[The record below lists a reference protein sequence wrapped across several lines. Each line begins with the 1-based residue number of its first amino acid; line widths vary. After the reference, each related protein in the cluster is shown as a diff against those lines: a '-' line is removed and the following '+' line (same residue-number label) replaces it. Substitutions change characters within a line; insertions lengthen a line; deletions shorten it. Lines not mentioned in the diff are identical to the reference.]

1 MPGTPRSDLPAA
13 ASGNDIELTV
23 EISYMT
29 AAQRTRP
36 WLDSSLPTAARVD
49 ALLAEMTL
57 AEKVGQ
63 THQVANIH
71 PHDDAAQ
78 LAQGRIGSSLFASG
92 ATGGN
97 ERDEGVLA
105 ANIDEAQRHAVE
117 ESRLGIPVLFGRD
130 VIHGHRTVCPIPLGL
145 AASWDEDLLEEVA
158 RVAASEAVVDGVA
171 WTFAP
176 MVDISEEPRWG
187 RVAESLGE
195 TPVLSGRL
203 AAALVRGFQ
212 GVDPGDPDRIAACVK
227 HFAGY
232 GLSAGGRDYDTV
244 SVGENTLRNLHLRP
258 FRSAV
263 QAGVRTVMAAFND
276 VDGIP
281 MHAHRHLLRDVLK
294 GEWGFDGVVVA
305 DWNGI
310 GQLVNQGVAA
320 DLRDAARQGIEAGVD
335 LDMCSGSYAAH
346 LADLVE
352 SGEVDVALVDDAVR
366 RILGLKFELG
376 LFERPY
382 VGDPGRSNA
391 PTPQSRVVA
400 LRAAQA
406 AHVLV
411 ANNGV
416 LPLDPS
422 SGTVHLTG
430 PYAEAG
436 EELLGTWTLDG
447 RGEDV
452 VAPATAF
459 RKRLGEERL
468 LVTDGRFS
476 DRAVQQ
482 VRNAD
487 VTVAVVGEHPW
498 RSGEANSVTDI
509 GLPAGQIEYVQQLAR
524 IGKPLVVVV
533 YTGRPLELGPVLDA
547 ADAVLVVWHPGVE
560 AGNALASVV
569 FGDVSPHG
577 RLPMTFPLTTG
588 HIPTS
593 THQRPTGRLI
603 EHDED
608 DRLGR
613 YLDDLVFARLPFG
626 HGLSYTT
633 FAYGDLR
640 AAGSIELAREGG
652 SVEVEVDVTNTGE
665 RPGRETVQLSFR
677 DLVAEVTRPLTELLD
692 WAHLD
697 LAPGE
702 KGTARFTVR
711 AEQLSYFGRDNR
723 ERIDVGD
730 VVLTAGPDALHG
742 SSLAIAVTG

>member
-1 MPGTPRSDLPAA
+1 MTDDHAA
-13 ASGNDIELTV
+13 RG
-23 EISYMT
+23 
-29 AAQRTRP
+29 
-36 WLDSSLPTAARVD
+36 WLDPSHPVAERVEL
-49 ALLAEMTL
+49 LLAEMTL

-71 PHDDAAQ
+71 PDEDAQQ
-78 LAQGRIGSSLFASG
+78 LAAGRIGSSLFASG

-105 ANIDEAQRHAVE
+105 ANIDAAQRRAVE

-145 AASWDEDLLEEVA
+145 AASFDESLVEEVA
-158 RVAASEAVVDGVA
+158 ALAAAEAVVDGVA

-176 MVDISEEPRWG
+176 MVDLSEEPRWG

-203 AAALVRGFQ
+203 AAAMVRGFQ
-212 GVDPGDPDRIAACVK
+212 GDDPGAADQVAACAK

-232 GLSAGGRDYDTV
+232 GLSAGGRDYDSV

-258 FRSAV
+258 FHRAV
-263 QAGVRTVMAAFND
+263 EAGVCTVMAAFND
-276 VDGIP
+276 VDGTP

-305 DWNGI
+305 DWDGI
-310 GQLVNQGVAA
+310 GQLVSQGVAA
-320 DLRDAARQGIEAGVD
+320 DLRDAARQAIEAGVD

-366 RILGLKFELG
+366 RLLTLKFRLG
-376 LFERPY
+376 LFEKPY

-391 PTPQSRVVA
+391 PTPESRAVA
-400 LRAAQA
+400 LRAARA

-411 ANNGV
+411 SNNGV
-416 LPLDPS
+416 LPLSAD

-430 PYAEAG
+430 PYAEAND
-436 EELLGTWTLDG
+436 ELLGTWTLDG

-459 RKRLGEERL
+459 RARLGEQRL

-509 GLPAGQIEYVQQLAR
+509 GLPAGQLDYVRQLAR

-533 YTGRPLELGPVLDA
+533 YTGRPLELGEVLDL

-560 AGNALASVV
+560 AGTALAELV

-577 RLPMTFPLTTG
+577 RLPMTFPRTTG

-593 THQRPTGRLI
+593 THQRPTGRPVRP
-603 EHDED
+603 DED
-608 DRLGR
+608 GRLGR
-613 YLDDLVFARLPFG
+613 YLDDQVVPRLPFG
-626 HGLSYTT
+626 YGLTYTT
-633 FAYGDLR
+633 FEYGALR
-640 AAGSIELAREGG
+640 ATGSTELSPGG
-652 SVEVEVDVTNTGE
+652 SVVVEVDVTNSGE
-665 RPGRETVQLSFR
+665 RAGREVVQLSFR
-677 DLVAEVTRPLTELLD
+677 DPVAQVTRPLTELVD
-692 WAHLD
+692 WSVVD

-702 KGTARFTVR
+702 KRTVAFTVR
-711 AEQLSYFGRDNR
+711 AEQFAYYGRDNALR
-723 ERIDVGD
+723 VDAGEI
-730 VVLTAGPDALHG
+730 VLTAGPDALHG
-742 SSLAIAVTG
+742 SRLTLSVSP

>member
-1 MPGTPRSDLPAA
+1 
-13 ASGNDIELTV
+13 
-23 EISYMT
+23 MT
-29 AAQRTRP
+29 ATPGERP
-36 WLDSSLPTAARVD
+36 WMDPDRSTTERVD
-49 ALLAEMTL
+49 LLLAQMTL

-71 PHDDAAQ
+71 PDDDAAL
-78 LAQGRIGSSLFASG
+78 LAEGRIGSSLFASG

-105 ANIDEAQRHAVE
+105 SNIDAAQRHAVE
-117 ESRLGIPVLFGRD
+117 GSRLGIPVLFGRD

-145 AASWDEDLLEEVA
+145 AASFDEVLVEEVA
-158 RVAASEAVVDGVA
+158 ALAAYEAVVDGVA

-176 MVDISEEPRWG
+176 MVDLSEEPRWG

-203 AAALVRGFQ
+203 AAAMVRGFQ
-212 GVDPGDPDRIAACVK
+212 GADPSDPDRIAACAK

-258 FRSAV
+258 FRTAV
-263 QAGVRTVMAAFND
+263 DAGVTTVMAAFND
-276 VDGIP
+276 VDGTP

-310 GQLVNQGVAA
+310 GQLIHQGVAA
-320 DLRDAARQGIEAGVD
+320 HLREAAQLAIEAGVD
-335 LDMCSGSYAAH
+335 LDMCSGAYAAH

-352 SGEVDVALVDDAVR
+352 SGEVAESLLDDAVR
-366 RILGLKFELG
+366 RVLTLKFRLG
-376 LFERPY
+376 LFDRPY
-382 VGDPGRSNA
+382 VGEPPRSNA
-391 PTPQSRVVA
+391 PTKASRSTA
-400 LRAAQA
+400 LRAGHAS
-406 AHVLV
+406 HVLV
-411 ANNGV
+411 SNNGV
-416 LPLDPS
+416 LPLAADT
-422 SGTVHLTG
+422 GTVHLTG
-430 PYAEAG
+430 PYAEAA
-436 EELLGTWTLDG
+436 EELFGTWTLDG

-459 RKRLGEERL
+459 RVRLGERL
-468 LVTDGRFS
+468 LVSDGRFS

-509 GLPAGQIEYVQQLAR
+509 GLPAGQLEHLRQLSR

-533 YTGRPLELGPVLDA
+533 YTGRPLELGDVMDL

-560 AGNALASVV
+560 AGNALADIV
-569 FGDVSPHG
+569 FGDVAPHG
-577 RLPMTFPLTTG
+577 RLPMTFPRTTG

-603 EHDED
+603 ELHEEGQQ
-608 DRLGR
+608 GR
-613 YLDDLVFARLPFG
+613 YLDDQVFPRLPFG
-626 HGLSYTT
+626 YGLSYTS
-633 FAYGDLR
+633 FEYGELR
-640 AAGSIELAREGG
+640 TSGG
-652 SVEVEVDVTNTGE
+652 SSPTLSGDAELVVEVDVTNTGE
-665 RPGRETVQLSFR
+665 RAGREVVQLSFR
-677 DLVAEVTRPLTELLD
+677 DPVAQVTRPLTELVD
-692 WAHLD
+692 WAVLD

-702 KGTARFTVR
+702 KGTATFTVR
-711 AEQLSYFGRDNR
+711 ADQFAYFGRDNTLR
-723 ERIDVGD
+723 VDAGEITLV
-730 VVLTAGPDALHG
+730 AGPDALHG
-742 SSLAIAVTG
+742 SRLSLTVAP